1 MKILIVE
8 DEKQLLDSM
17 ITFLK
22 ESGMNCDKA
31 VNLAEAVQKVD
42 TFDYDCI
49 VLDIGL
55 PDGSGLKVINEI
67 QQKQNQTGIV
77 IVSAKNSLDDRLT
90 GLNFGADDYV
100 TKPFYMPELVARIK
114 SVVRRR
120 SSQNKNEI
128 TFNELRVIP
137 DEMLMYVSDKLVS
150 LTKKE
155 HELLLYLLSNQNKV
169 LTKESIAEHLW
180 GDHADI
186 ADSFDFIYSHI
197 KNLRKKITDNGGRDY
212 LRSVYGVGYKFIAE

>member
-1 MKILIVE
+1 MNILIVE
-8 DEKQLLDSM
+8 DEKQLLDSIM
-17 ITFLK
+17 TFLK

-31 VNLAEAVQKVD
+31 ENLTEAIGKVESN
-42 TFDYDCI
+42 DYDCI

-55 PDGSGLKVINEI
+55 PDGSGLKVIEEM
-67 QQKQNQTGIV
+67 QQKENQTAIV
-77 IVSAKNSLDDRLT
+77 IVSAKNSLDDRLI
-90 GLNFGADDYV
+90 GLNIGADDYI

-120 SSQNKNEI
+120 SLQEKNEI
-128 TFNELRVIP
+128 VFNELRVIP
-137 DEMLMYVSDKLVS
+137 DEMMMYVNDKMIS

-155 HELLLYLLSNQNKV
+155 HELMLYLINNQNKV

-197 KNLRKKITDNGGRDY
+197 KNLRKKITDNGGNDY
-212 LRSVYGVGYKFIAE
+212 LKSVYGVGYKFVAE

>member
-17 ITFLK
+17 MTFLK
-22 ESGMNCDKA
+22 ESGMICEKA
-31 VNLAEAVQKVD
+31 ETLAEASEKAD
-42 TFDYDCI
+42 LYEYDCV

-55 PDGSGLKVINEI
+55 PDGSGLKVINVL
-67 QQKQNQTGIV
+67 QKKQNQTGIV
-77 IVSAKNSLDDRLT
+77 ILSAKNSLDDRLL

-120 SSQNKNEI
+120 SFQGKNEI
-128 TFNELRVIP
+128 LFNEIRVVP
-137 DEMLMYVSDKLVS
+137 DEMMMYVKDKLVS

-155 HELLLYLLSNQNKV
+155 HELLLYFLSNQNKV

-180 GDHADI
+180 GDHADM

-197 KNLRKKITDNGGRDY
+197 KNLRKKMTDNGANDY
-212 LRSVYGVGYKFIAE
+212 LKSIYGVGYKLTSE

>member
-1 MKILIVE
+1 MNILIVE
-8 DEKQLLDSM
+8 DEKQLLDS
-17 ITFLK
+17 ILTFLT
-22 ESGMNCDKA
+22 ESGMKCDKA
-31 VNLAEAVQKVD
+31 ENLSEAMSKIE
-42 TFDYDCI
+42 TNDYDCI

-55 PDGSGLKVINEI
+55 PDGSGLKIIEEM
-67 QQKQNQTGIV
+67 QQKENQTAIV

-90 GLNFGADDYV
+90 GLNIGADDYI

-120 SSQNKNEI
+120 SFSEKNEI
-128 TFNELRVIP
+128 VFNELRVIP
-137 DEMLMYVSDKLVS
+137 DEMMMFVNDKMVS

-155 HELLLYLLSNQNKV
+155 HELMLYLINNQNKV

-197 KNLRKKITDNGGRDY
+197 KNLRKKITDNGGNDY
-212 LRSVYGVGYKFIAE
+212 LKSVYGVGYKFVAE